1 MNVRKM
7 AMSLALAGA
16 ACLSLA
22 QASEMNQKTVITF
35 RESVELPGEIL
46 QPGTYVFKVL
56 NSPSDRHIV
65 QVFNER
71 ENRVYGTFLTI
82 PAYRHQVTS
91 ETALAF
97 DERPGDEPMALKEWF
112 YPGRNYGHEFI
123 YPKRQTAVIAMATSV
138 APPMRTETEVA
149 AIAPKAQQP
158 EAPAIAPDVPVAEAA
173 PTAAPVVAAQET
185 STEQPEAQAD
195 PLPHELPHTGSELP
209 LIAMLGIGALGLAG
223 AFKLAVGRSN

>member
-7 AMSLALAGA
+7 AMNLALAGA

-97 DERPGDEPMALKEWF
+97 DERAGDEPMALKEWF

-123 YPKRQTAVIAMATSV
+123 YTKRQTAVIAMAASV
-138 APPMRTETEVA
+138 AAPTGTEMEVV
-149 AIAPKAQQP
+149 AIAPQAQQP
-158 EAPAIAPDVPVAEAA
+158 EAPPIAPDVPVAESAASAA
-173 PTAAPVVAAQET
+173 PPVTVQET
-185 STEQPEAQAD
+185 STAQPEAHAD
-195 PLPHELPHTGSELP
+195 PLPQELPHTGSELP
-209 LIAMLGIGALGLAG
+209 LIGILGIGALGLAG
-223 AFKLAVGRSN
+223 ALKLALARSN